1 MFLISSTLK
10 LAAKLTVT
18 LSLFCLVYSALG
30 QQPEEW
36 LNRLSTKSPIEKVY
50 LHFDRDNY
58 LAGETAWF
66 KAYLQSAFLP
76 DTISTVLY
84 VELLNRSSSVLT
96 RKILPVLLGV
106 TNGQIE
112 IPDTLITGNYLVSAY
127 TPTMLNNGSDFI
139 FRKSV
144 FIYGKKNEQ
153 PVGMTPRSVKLHFFP
168 EGGNLVQGLTHTT
181 AFKATDESGRPVG
194 VNGEIRDGKNNK
206 ITELNTFHDGMGLF
220 DLSPVAGEKY
230 HAVINGIADNY
241 YLPDVAE
248 KGISLTVIPHPQGS
262 FFEIKQQKGNTDF
275 SAAYILGQ
283 MQHQLVFKKEFTA
296 GREEIQG
303 VIDTKKLNSGILQLT
318 VFNKDHVPLAERLV
332 FVDNKEYIQQAEL
345 IADSLSFQPK
355 GRNRFSI
362 KMRDTVQGSFSVSVT
377 DAGFLA
383 YTKREENIFSQ
394 LLFTSDLKGY
404 IHNPA
409 YYFSAESDSV
419 KTAMDLVMMT
429 HGWRRFSWKEIKQ
442 QPAITQVSKDPS
454 FITLTGRVTLRGTK
468 KPFDEKPL
476 LMMIINADS
485 SKSAQIVLTDKKGD
499 FRLDSLIV
507 YGKARIFFSDTRG
520 KKSLYIDVELAGDTL
535 SRNYDVV
542 VDTSMIMNYNE
553 LTAVSLHHMSVDYA
567 AILNEK
573 GKMLEGVTISVKKK
587 TPLQELEEKYAKG
600 PFEGGDAKT
609 FDLVNTDENL
619 IYNDLFDYL
628 NAKGLMPGRRNQP
641 MLSSLGSFAVDYYL
655 DEIQVDADVLQTIP
669 FTHIAMI
676 KVYNTFAGGWGNSP
690 GGAVAVYM
698 KKGEDLL
705 NAMSSHGR
713 VITYNGF
720 SVIKEFF
727 APDYKTNPADKNKTD
742 NRITLDWRPSIF
754 INNVNPK
761 IPLTFYNSDR
771 TKDFKIIVE
780 GMTTS
785 GKMVCIE
792 KTFSK
797 ADYIKD

>member
-1 MFLISSTLK
+1 LK
-10 LAAKLTVT
+10 LTATLTITAFFFCQVSLIKAQKPEDW
-18 LSLFCLVYSALG
+18 LSRISN
-30 QQPEEW
+30 Q
-36 LNRLSTKSPIEKVY
+36 SPIEKVY

-84 VELLNRSSSVLT
+84 VELLSRSSSVLS

-112 IPDTLITGNYLVSAY
+112 IPDSLMTGNYLITAY
-127 TPTMLNNGSDFI
+127 TPTMLNSGTDFV
-139 FRKSV
+139 FRKAI

-153 PVGMTPRSVKLHFFP
+153 SVGLTPRSIQLQFFP
-168 EGGNLVQGLTHTT
+168 EGGNLVPGFTHTT
-181 AFKATDESGRPVG
+181 AFKATDESGRPVW
-194 VNGEIRDGKNNK
+194 VSGEIRDGKNNK
-206 ITELNTFHDGMGLF
+206 ITDLITFHDGMGLF
-220 DLSPVAGEKY
+220 DLLPVKGEKY
-230 HAVINGIADNY
+230 HAVINGTADKF
-241 YLPDVAE
+241 YLPEATD

-275 SAAYILGQ
+275 TAAYILGQ
-283 MQHQLVFKKEFTA
+283 MQHQLVFKKEFTG

-303 VIDTKKLNSGILQLT
+303 VIDTKNLNSGILQLT
-318 VFNKDHVPLAERLV
+318 VFNKAHLPLAERLV
-332 FVDNKEYIQQAEL
+332 FVDNKEYIQEAEL

-355 GRNRFSI
+355 GRNRFTI
-362 KMRDTVQGSFSVSVT
+362 LMKDTVQGSFSVSVT

-383 YTKREENIFSQ
+383 YKKREENIFSE

-409 YYFSAESDSV
+409 YYFSSSSDSV

-429 HGWRRFSWKEIKQ
+429 HGWRRFLWKDMR
-442 QPAITQVSKDPS
+442 QPPDGGRIQKDPS
-454 FITLTGRVTLRGTK
+454 FITLTGKATLRGTK
-468 KPFDEKPL
+468 KPFEEKPL

-485 SKSAQIVLTDKKGD
+485 SKSAQIVMTDKKGG

-507 YGKARIFFSDTRG
+507 YGKAKIFFSDTRG
-520 KKSLYIDVELAGDTL
+520 KKSQYIDVELAGDSL
-535 SRNYDVV
+535 NRQYDVV
-542 VDTSMIMNYNE
+542 VDTNIILTFNE
-553 LTAVSLHHMSVDYA
+553 LSAGSLHHMSVDYEE
-567 AILNEK
+567 IVKEK
-573 GKMLEGVTISVKKK
+573 GRILEGVTISVRKK

-600 PFEGGDAKT
+600 AFEGGDART
-609 FDLVNTDENL
+609 FDLVNTDDNL

-641 MLSSLGSFAVDYYL
+641 MLSSLGAFAVDYFL
-655 DEIQVDADVLQTIP
+655 DEIPVDAEVLQTIP

-720 SVIKEFF
+720 SVIKEFY
-727 APDYKTNPADKNKTD
+727 APDYKTGMLDKNKTD
-742 NRITLDWRPSIF
+742 NRITLDWRPAIF
-754 INNVNPK
+754 INNVNPR

-771 TKDFKIIVE
+771 TTNFKIIVE

-792 KTFSK
+792 KTISK
-797 ADYIKD
+797 SDYIKD

>member
-1 MFLISSTLK
+1 MVLISSIVK
-10 LAAKLTVT
+10 LAAKISVT
-18 LSLFCLVYSALG
+18 LSFFCLVYSAKG

-36 LNRLSTKSPIEKVY
+36 LNRLSVQSPIEKVY

-84 VELLNRSSSVLT
+84 VELLNRSTSVIT

-112 IPDTLITGNYLVSAY
+112 IPDTLITGNYLVTAF
-127 TPTMLNNGSDFI
+127 TPTMLNSGADFI

-153 PVGMTPRSVKLHFFP
+153 LVSMTPRSVKLHFFP
-168 EGGNLVQGLTHTT
+168 EGGNLVQGLTHTI
-181 AFKATDESGRPVG
+181 AFKATDESGRPVS
-194 VNGEIRDGKNNK
+194 VNGEIRDEKNNK
-206 ITELNTFHDGMGLF
+206 ITELNSFHDGMGLF
-220 DLSPVAGEKY
+220 DLSAVAGEKY
-230 HAVINGIADNY
+230 HAVINGSADKY
-241 YLPDVAE
+241 YLPQVADR
-248 KGISLTVIPHPQGS
+248 GISLTVIPHPQGS
-262 FFEIKQQKGNTDF
+262 FFEIKQQKGSTDF
-275 SAAYILGQ
+275 TAAYILGQ
-283 MQHQLVFKKEFTA
+283 MQHQLVFKKEFAA

-303 VIDTKKLNSGILQLT
+303 VIDTRKLNSGILQLT
-318 VFNKDHVPLAERLV
+318 VFNKDNIPLAERLV

-345 IADSLSFQPK
+345 VADSLSFQPK
-355 GRNRFSI
+355 GRNRFTI
-362 KMRDTVQGSFSVSVT
+362 KMKDTVQGSFSVSVT

-383 YTKREENIFSQ
+383 HNKREENIFSQ

-409 YYFSAESDSV
+409 YYFSSASDSV
-419 KTAMDLVMMT
+419 KTGMDLVMMT
-429 HGWRRFSWKEIKQ
+429 HGWRRFSWKELKQ
-442 QPAITQVSKDPS
+442 KPANTQVNKDPS
-454 FITLTGRVTLRGTK
+454 FITLTGRATLRGTK

-485 SKSAQIVLTDKKGD
+485 SKSAQIVVTDKKGD

-507 YGKARIFFSDTRG
+507 YGKAKIFFSDTRG

-535 SRNYDVV
+535 NRKYDVV
-542 VDTSMIMNYNE
+542 VDTNMIMNYNE
-553 LTAVSLHHMSVDYA
+553 LAAGGLHHMSVDYA

-600 PFEGGDAKT
+600 AFEGGDAKT

-641 MLSSLGSFAVDYYL
+641 MLSSLGSFAVDYFL

-705 NAMSSHGR
+705 NAMASHGR
-713 VITYNGF
+713 VLTYNGF
-720 SVIKEFF
+720 SVIKEFY
-727 APDYKTNPADKNKTD
+727 APDYKTSPGDKNKKD

-754 INNVNPK
+754 INNVDPK

-792 KTFSK
+792 KTISK
-797 ADYIKD
+797 SDYIKE

>member
-1 MFLISSTLK
+1 MKI
-10 LAAKLTVT
+10 AAKLTVT
-18 LSLFCLVYSALG
+18 LSFLFLVYVAKG

-36 LNRLSTKSPIEKVY
+36 LNRLSAQSPIEKVY

-84 VELLNRSSSVLT
+84 VDLLNRSSSVIS

-112 IPDTLITGNYLVSAY
+112 IPDTLITGNYLVTAY
-127 TPTMLNNGSDFI
+127 TPTMLNNGTDFI

-153 PVGMTPRSVKLHFFP
+153 PLNMTPRSVKLHFFP

-181 AFKATDESGRPVG
+181 AFKATDESGRPVW
-194 VNGEIRDGKNNK
+194 VSGEIRDEKNNK

-220 DLSPVAGEKY
+220 DLSPVKGEKY
-230 HAVINGIADNY
+230 HVVLKGITDKF
-241 YLPDVAE
+241 YLPDITE
-248 KGISLTVIPHPQGS
+248 RGISLTVIPHPQGS
-262 FFEIKQQKGNTDF
+262 FFEIKQQKGNSDF
-275 SAAYILGQ
+275 TAAYMLGQ
-283 MQHQLVFKKEFTA
+283 MQHQLVFKKEFAA

-332 FVDNKEYIQQAEL
+332 FIDNKEYIQQAEL

-355 GRNRFSI
+355 GRNRFTI
-362 KMRDTVQGSFSVSVT
+362 RMKDTVQGSFSVSVT

-383 YTKREENIFSQ
+383 YTNREENIFSQ

-429 HGWRRFSWKEIKQ
+429 NGWRRFSWKEIKQ
-442 QPAITQVSKDPS
+442 QPANAKSHKDPS
-454 FITLTGRVTLRGTK
+454 FITLNGKAILRGTK

-485 SKSAQIVLTDKKGD
+485 SKSAQIVMTDKKGD

-507 YGKARIFFSDTRG
+507 YGKAKIFFSDTRG

-535 SRNYDVV
+535 NRKYDVV
-542 VDTSMIMNYNE
+542 IDTNMILSYNE
-553 LTAVSLHHMSVDYA
+553 LTAGSLHHMSVDYD
-567 AILNEK
+567 AILKEK

-600 PFEGGDAKT
+600 AFEGGDAKT

-655 DEIQVDADVLQTIP
+655 DEIQVDADVIQTIP

-705 NAMSSHGR
+705 NAMSTHGK
-713 VITYNGF
+713 VISYNGF
-720 SVIKEFF
+720 SVIKEFY
-727 APDYKTNPADKNKTD
+727 APDYKVSTQDKNKED
-742 NRITLDWRPSIF
+742 NRITLDWRPTIF
-754 INNVNPK
+754 INHINPK
-761 IPLTFYNSDR
+761 IPLTFYNTDR
-771 TKDFKIIVE
+771 TKNFRIVVE
-780 GMTTS
+780 GMTTN

-792 KTFSK
+792 KTISK
-797 ADYIKD
+797 EDFMK

>member
-1 MFLISSTLK
+1 MK

-194 VNGEIRDGKNNK
+194 VSGEIRDGKNNK

-454 FITLTGRVTLRGTK
+454 FITLTGRATLRGTK

>member
-1 MFLISSTLK
+1 VK

-18 LSLFCLVYSALG
+18 LFLFCLVYDVKA
-30 QQPEEW
+30 QKPEEW
-36 LNRLSTKSPIEKVY
+36 LNRLSAQSPIEKVY

-66 KAYLQSAFLP
+66 KAYLQSVFLP

-84 VELLNRSSSVLT
+84 VELLNRSSSVII

-112 IPDTLITGNYLVSAY
+112 IPDSLITGNYLVTAY
-127 TPTMLNNGSDFI
+127 TPTMLNNGADFI

-168 EGGNLVQGLTHTT
+168 EGGNLVQGLSHTT
-181 AFKATDESGRPVG
+181 AFKATDESGRPVW
-194 VNGEIRDGKNNK
+194 VSGEIRDEKNIK
-206 ITELNTFHDGMGLF
+206 ITEFSTFHDGMGLF
-220 DLSPVAGEKY
+220 DLPTVAGEKY
-230 HAVINGIADNY
+230 HAVIKGIADKY
-241 YLPDVAE
+241 YLPQLTD

-262 FFEIKQQKGNTDF
+262 FFEIKQQKGNIDF
-275 SAAYILGQ
+275 TAAYILGQ
-283 MQHQLVFKKEFTA
+283 MQHQLVFKKEFAA

-318 VFNKDHVPLAERLV
+318 VFNKDNLPLAERLV
-332 FVDNKEYIQQAEL
+332 FVDNKEYIQEAEL
-345 IADSLSFQPK
+345 IPDSLSFQPK
-355 GRNRFSI
+355 GRNKFTIRM
-362 KMRDTVQGSFSVSVT
+362 KDTVQGSFSVSVT
-377 DAGFLA
+377 DAGLLTH
-383 YTKREENIFSQ
+383 TKREENIFSQ
-394 LLFTSDLKGY
+394 LLFTSDLRGY
-404 IHNPA
+404 IHKPA
-409 YYFSAESDSV
+409 YYFSSESDSV

-429 HGWRRFSWKEIKQ
+429 HGWRRFSWKDLKQ
-442 QPAITQVSKDPS
+442 QPANTQPNKDPS
-454 FITLTGRVTLRGTK
+454 FITLTGRATLRGTK

-485 SKSAQIVLTDKKGD
+485 SKSAQIVVTDKKGD
-499 FRLDSLIV
+499 FRLDSLVV
-507 YGKARIFFSDTRG
+507 YGKAKLFFSDTRG

-535 SRNYDVV
+535 NRKYDVV
-542 VDTSMIMNYNE
+542 ADTSMIINYNE
-553 LTAVSLHHMSVDYA
+553 LAAGGLHHMSVNYA
-567 AILNEK
+567 EILKEK
-573 GKMLEGVTISVKKK
+573 GKMLEGVTISVRKK
-587 TPLQELEEKYAKG
+587 TPLQELEEKYARG
-600 PFEGGDAKT
+600 AFEGGDAKT

-713 VITYNGF
+713 VISYNGF
-720 SVIKEFF
+720 SVIKEFY

-771 TKDFKIIVE
+771 TKDFKIVVE

-792 KTFSK
+792 KTISK
-797 ADYIKD
+797 SDYIKE

>member
-1 MFLISSTLK
+1 MK
-10 LAAKLTVT
+10 LAAKFTVT
-18 LSLFCLVYSALG
+18 LSFLFLAYVAKG

-36 LNRLSTKSPIEKVY
+36 LNRLSAQSPIEKVY

-84 VELLNRSSSVLT
+84 VELLNRSSSVIS

-112 IPDTLITGNYLVSAY
+112 IPDTLITGNYLVTAY
-127 TPTMLNNGSDFI
+127 TPTMLNNGADFI

-153 PVGMTPRSVKLHFFP
+153 PLNMTPRSVKLHFFP

-181 AFKATDESGRPVG
+181 AFKATDESGRPVW
-194 VNGEIRDGKNNK
+194 VSGEIRDEKNNK
-206 ITELNTFHDGMGLF
+206 ITELNSFHDGMGLF
-220 DLSPVAGEKY
+220 DLSPVKGEKY
-230 HAVINGIADNY
+230 HAVLKGIADKF
-241 YLPDVAE
+241 YLPDITE
-248 KGISLTVIPHPQGS
+248 RGISLTVIPHPQGS

-275 SAAYILGQ
+275 TAAYILGQ
-283 MQHQLVFKKEFTA
+283 MQHQLVFKKEFAA

-355 GRNRFSI
+355 GRNRFTI
-362 KMRDTVQGSFSVSVT
+362 RMKDTVQGSFSVSVT

-383 YTKREENIFSQ
+383 YTNREENIFSQ

-429 HGWRRFSWKEIKQ
+429 NGWRRFSWKEIKL
-442 QPAITQVSKDPS
+442 QPANAKSNKDPS
-454 FITLTGRVTLRGTK
+454 FITLNGKATLRGTK

-485 SKSAQIVLTDKKGD
+485 SKSAQIVMTDKKGD

-507 YGKARIFFSDTRG
+507 YGKAKIFFSDTRG

-535 SRNYDVV
+535 NRKYDVV
-542 VDTSMIMNYNE
+542 ADTNMILSYNE
-553 LTAVSLHHMSVDYA
+553 LTAGSLHHMSVDYD
-567 AILNEK
+567 AILKEK

-600 PFEGGDAKT
+600 AFEGGDAKT

-655 DEIQVDADVLQTIP
+655 DEIQVDADVIQTIP

-713 VITYNGF
+713 VLTYNGF
-720 SVIKEFF
+720 SVIKEFY
-727 APDYKTNPADKNKTD
+727 APDYKFNPSDKNKTD

-771 TKDFKIIVE
+771 TTNFKIIVE

-792 KTFSK
+792 KTISK
-797 ADYIKD
+797 EDYMK

>member
-1 MFLISSTLK
+1 LK
-10 LAAKLTVT
+10 LAARLSVT
-18 LSLFCLVYSALG
+18 SFFFFLFITSKA
-30 QQPEEW
+30 QKPEEW
-36 LNRLSTKSPIEKVY
+36 LNRLSAKSPIEKVY

-66 KAYLQSAFLP
+66 KAYLQSAYLP

-84 VELLNRSSSVLT
+84 VELLNRSSSVIT

-106 TNGQIE
+106 SNGQLE
-112 IPDTLITGNYLVSAY
+112 IPDTLITGNYLVTAY
-127 TPTMLNNGSDFI
+127 TPTMLNNGNDFI

-144 FIYGKKNEQ
+144 FIYGKKNDQ
-153 PVGMTPRSVKLHFFP
+153 PVSLSPRSVKLHFFP
-168 EGGNLVQGLTHTT
+168 EGGNLVQGLTHTV
-181 AFKATDESGRPVG
+181 AFKATDEKGLPVW
-194 VNGEIRDGKNNK
+194 VSGEIRDEKNNK
-206 ITELNTFHDGMGLF
+206 ITEINTFYDGMGLF
-220 DLSPVAGEKY
+220 DFSPVNGERY
-230 HAVINGIADNY
+230 HAAIRGIADKY
-241 YLPDVAE
+241 YLPDRTE
-248 KGISLTVIPHPQGS
+248 KGISFTVIPHPQGS

-275 SAAYILGQ
+275 TAAYILGQ
-283 MQHQLVFKKEFTA
+283 MQHQLVFKKEFAA

-318 VFNKDHVPLAERLV
+318 VFNKDDIPLAERLV
-332 FVDNKEYIQQAEL
+332 FVNNKEYIQAAEL
-345 IADSLSFQPK
+345 VADSLSFQPK
-355 GRNRFSI
+355 GRNRFTI
-362 KMRDTVQGSFSVSVT
+362 RMKDTVQGSLSVSVT
-377 DAGFLA
+377 DAGYAA
-383 YTKREENIFSQ
+383 YSRREENIFSN
-394 LLFTSDLKGY
+394 LLFTADLKGY

-409 YYFSAESDSV
+409 FYFSEESDTV

-429 HGWRRFSWKEIKQ
+429 NGWRRFSWKELKQ
-442 QPAITQVSKDPS
+442 QPKGIEVNKDPS
-454 FITLTGRVTLRGTK
+454 FITLTGRAVLRGTK

-485 SKSAQIVLTDKKGD
+485 SKSAQIITTDKKGD

-507 YGKARIFFSDTRG
+507 YGKAKLFFSDTRG
-520 KKSLYIDVELAGDTL
+520 KKSLYIDVELSGDSL
-535 SRNYDVV
+535 SRNYSVSI
-542 VDTSMIMNYNE
+542 DTSAVINYNE
-553 LTAVSLHHMSVDYA
+553 VSAGSLHHMSADYTDL
-567 AILNEK
+567 LNEK
-573 GKMLEGVTISVKKK
+573 GKMLQAVTITVKKK
-587 TPLQELEEKYAKG
+587 SPLQELEEKYAKG
-600 PFEGGDAKT
+600 AFEGGDAKT

-641 MLSSLGSFAVDYYL
+641 MLSSMGTFAVDYYL

-705 NAMSSHGR
+705 NAMSSHGK
-713 VITYNGF
+713 VISYNGF
-720 SVIKEFF
+720 SVIKEFY
-727 APDYKTNPADKNKTD
+727 APDYKVTTQDKNKAD
-742 NRITLDWRPSIF
+742 NRITLDWRPTIF

-771 TKDFKIIVE
+771 TKNFRIIIE
-780 GMTTS
+780 GMTTN

-792 KTFSK
+792 KTISRD
-797 ADYIKD
+797 DYIK

>member
-1 MFLISSTLK
+1 LK
-10 LAAKLTVT
+10 LAARLSVT
-18 LSLFCLVYSALG
+18 SFFFFLFITSKA
-30 QQPEEW
+30 QKPEEW
-36 LNRLSTKSPIEKVY
+36 LNRLSAKSPIEKVY

-66 KAYLQSAFLP
+66 KAYLQSAYLP

-84 VELLNRSSSVLT
+84 VELLNRSSSVIT

-106 TNGQIE
+106 SNGQLE
-112 IPDTLITGNYLVSAY
+112 IPDTLITGNYLVTAY
-127 TPTMLNNGSDFI
+127 TPTMLNNGNDFI

-144 FIYGKKNEQ
+144 FIYGKKNDQ
-153 PVGMTPRSVKLHFFP
+153 PVSLSPRSVKLHFFP
-168 EGGNLVQGLTHTT
+168 EGGNLVQGLTHTV
-181 AFKATDESGRPVG
+181 AFKATDEKGLPVWVSGD
-194 VNGEIRDGKNNK
+194 IRDEKNNK
-206 ITELNTFHDGMGLF
+206 ITEINTFYDGMGLF
-220 DLSPVAGEKY
+220 DFSPVNGERY
-230 HAVINGIADNY
+230 HATIRGIADKY
-241 YLPDVAE
+241 YLPDMTE
-248 KGISLTVIPHPQGS
+248 KGISFTVIPHPQGS

-275 SAAYILGQ
+275 TAAYILGQ
-283 MQHQLVFKKEFTA
+283 MQHQLVFKKEFAA

-318 VFNKDHVPLAERLV
+318 VFNKDDIPLAERLV
-332 FVDNKEYIQQAEL
+332 FVNNNEYIQAAEL
-345 IADSLSFQPK
+345 VADSLSFQPK
-355 GRNRFSI
+355 GRNRFTI
-362 KMRDTVQGSFSVSVT
+362 RMKDTVQGSLSVSVT
-377 DAGFLA
+377 DAGYAA
-383 YTKREENIFSQ
+383 YSRREENIFSN
-394 LLFTSDLKGY
+394 LLFTADLKGY

-409 YYFSAESDSV
+409 FYFSGESDTV

-429 HGWRRFSWKEIKQ
+429 NGWRRFSWKELKQ
-442 QPAITQVSKDPS
+442 QPKGIEVNKDPS
-454 FITLTGRVTLRGTK
+454 FITLTGRAFLRGTK

-485 SKSAQIVLTDKKGD
+485 SKSAQIITTDKKGD

-507 YGKARIFFSDTRG
+507 YGKAKLFFSDTRG
-520 KKSLYIDVELAGDTL
+520 KKSLYIDVELSGDSL
-535 SRNYDVV
+535 SRNYSVSI
-542 VDTSMIMNYNE
+542 DTSAVINYNE
-553 LTAVSLHHMSVDYA
+553 VSAVSLHHMSADYTDL
-567 AILNEK
+567 LNEK
-573 GKMLEGVTISVKKK
+573 GKMLQAVTITVKKK

-600 PFEGGDAKT
+600 AFEGGDAKT

-641 MLSSLGSFAVDYYL
+641 MLSSMGTFAVDYYL

-705 NAMSSHGR
+705 NAMSSHGKL
-713 VITYNGF
+713 ISYNGF
-720 SVIKEFF
+720 SVIKEFY
-727 APDYKTNPADKNKTD
+727 APDYKVTTQDKNKAD
-742 NRITLDWRPSIF
+742 NRITLDWRPTIF

-771 TKDFKIIVE
+771 TKNFRIIIE
-780 GMTTS
+780 GMTTN

-792 KTFSK
+792 KTISRD
-797 ADYIKD
+797 DYIK

>member
-1 MFLISSTLK
+1 MK
-10 LAAKLTVT
+10 LAAKLSVT
-18 LSLFCLVYSALG
+18 LSFFCLAYSAKA
-30 QQPEEW
+30 QKPEEW
-36 LNRLSTKSPIEKVY
+36 LNRLSSQSPIEKVY

-112 IPDTLITGNYLVSAY
+112 IPDTLITGNYLVTAY
-127 TPTMLNNGSDFI
+127 TPTMLNNSADFI

-144 FIYGKKNEQ
+144 FIYGKKNQQ
-153 PVGMTPRSVKLHFFP
+153 PIGMTPRSVKLQFFP
-168 EGGNLVQGLTHTT
+168 EGGYLVQGLTHTA
-181 AFKATDESGRPVG
+181 AFKATDESGRPVW
-194 VNGEIRDGKNNK
+194 VSGEIRDEKNNK

-230 HAVINGIADNY
+230 HAVIKGIADKY
-241 YLPDVAE
+241 YLPDVTE
-248 KGISLTVIPHPQGS
+248 KGISFTVIPHPQGS
-262 FFEIKQQKGNTDF
+262 FFEIKQQKGNSDF
-275 SAAYILGQ
+275 TAAYILGQ
-283 MQHQLVFKKEFTA
+283 MQHQLVFKKEFAA

-318 VFNKDHVPLAERLV
+318 VFNKDHLPLAERLV

-345 IADSLSFQPK
+345 VADSLSFQPK
-355 GRNRFSI
+355 GRNRFTI
-362 KMRDTVQGSFSVSVT
+362 KMKDTVQGSFSVSVT

-383 YTKREENIFSQ
+383 YTRREENILSQ

-442 QPAITQVSKDPS
+442 QPSGKKAYNDPS
-454 FITLTGRVTLRGTK
+454 FITLTGKATLRGTK
-468 KPFDEKPL
+468 KPFDDKPL

-485 SKSAQIVLTDKKGD
+485 SKSAQIVMTDKKGD

-507 YGKARIFFSDTRG
+507 YGKAKIFFSDTRG
-520 KKSLYIDVELAGDTL
+520 KKSLYIDVELAADTL
-535 SRNYDVV
+535 NRNYDVV
-542 VDTSMIMNYNE
+542 VDTNLIMNYNE
-553 LTAVSLHHMSVDYA
+553 LTAGSLHHMSVDYD
-567 AILNEK
+567 AILKEK
-573 GKMLEGVTISVKKK
+573 GKMLEGVTISVKKR

-600 PFEGGDAKT
+600 AFEGGDAKT

-655 DEIQVDADVLQTIP
+655 DEIQVDADVIQTIP

-705 NAMSSHGR
+705 NAMSSHGK
-713 VITYNGF
+713 VLTYNGF
-720 SVIKEFF
+720 SVIKEFYV
-727 APDYKTNPADKNKTD
+727 PDYKTNPADKNKTD

-771 TKDFKIIVE
+771 TKNYKIIVE

-792 KTFSK
+792 KTISK
-797 ADYIKD
+797 SDYIKD

>member
-1 MFLISSTLK
+1 MLK

-18 LSLFCLVYSALG
+18 LSFFCLAFIVKG
-30 QQPEEW
+30 QKPEEW
-36 LNRLSTKSPIEKVY
+36 LNRLSTQSPIEKVY

-84 VELLNRSSSVLT
+84 VELLNRSSKVLT

-127 TPTMLNNGSDFI
+127 TPTMLNNGTGFI

-168 EGGNLVQGLTHTT
+168 EGGILVQGLTHTT

-194 VNGEIRDGKNNK
+194 ISGEIRDEKNNK

-230 HAVINGIADNY
+230 HAVINGKADKY
-241 YLPDVAE
+241 YLPDVTE

-283 MQHQLVFKKEFTA
+283 MQHQLVFKKEFSP

-303 VIDTKKLNSGILQLT
+303 VIDTRKLNSGILQLT

-362 KMRDTVQGSFSVSVT
+362 KMKDTVQGSFSVSVT

-442 QPAITQVSKDPS
+442 QPVNTQANKDPS
-454 FITLTGRVTLRGTK
+454 FITLTGKATLRGTK

-485 SKSAQIVLTDKKGD
+485 SKSVQVVTTDKKGD
-499 FRLDSLIV
+499 FRLDSLIL
-507 YGKARIFFSDTRG
+507 YGKAKIFFSDTRG

-535 SRNYDVV
+535 NRKYDVV

-553 LTAVSLHHMSVDYA
+553 LTAGSLHHMSVDYA

-600 PFEGGDAKT
+600 AFEGGDAKT

>member
-1 MFLISSTLK
+1 MK
-10 LAAKLTVT
+10 LAAKISVT
-18 LSLFCLVYSALG
+18 ISLFCLVYSAKS

-36 LNRLSTKSPIEKVY
+36 LNRLSAQSPIEKVY

-66 KAYLQSAFLP
+66 KAYLQSAYLP

-84 VELLNRSSSVLT
+84 VELLNRATTVIT

-112 IPDTLITGNYLVSAY
+112 IPDTLITGNYLVTAY
-127 TPTMLNNGSDFI
+127 TPTMLNNGADFI

-144 FIYGKKNEQ
+144 FIYGRKNEQ
-153 PVGMTPRSVKLHFFP
+153 LVSVTPRSVKLHFFP
-168 EGGNLVQGLTHTT
+168 EGGNFVQGLTHTI
-181 AFKATDESGRPVG
+181 AFKATDESGKPVW
-194 VNGEIRDGKNNK
+194 VNGEIRDENNNK
-206 ITELNTFHDGMGLF
+206 VTELNTFHDGMGLF
-220 DLSPVAGEKY
+220 ELSPVAGKKY
-230 HAVINGIADNY
+230 HAVIKGVADKY
-241 YLPDVAE
+241 YLPDVTE
-248 KGISLTVIPHPQGS
+248 RGISLTVIPHPQGS
-262 FFEIKQQKGNTDF
+262 FFEIKQQKGSTDF

-283 MQHQLVFKKEFTA
+283 MQHQVVFKKELAT

-318 VFNKDHVPLAERLV
+318 VFNKNHIPLAERLV

-345 IADSLSFQPK
+345 VADSLSFQPK
-355 GRNRFSI
+355 GRNRFTI
-362 KMRDTVQGSFSVSVT
+362 KMKDTVQGSFSVSVT
-377 DAGFLA
+377 DAA
-383 YTKREENIFSQ
+383 YLTHNKREENIFSQ

-409 YYFSAESDSV
+409 YYFSSVSDSV
-419 KTAMDLVMMT
+419 KTGMDLVMMT
-429 HGWRRFSWKEIKQ
+429 HGWRRFFWKDLNQK
-442 QPAITQVSKDPS
+442 PANTSVHKDPS
-454 FITLTGRVTLRGTK
+454 FITLTGRATLRGTQK
-468 KPFDEKPL
+468 LFGEKPL

-485 SKSAQIVLTDKKGD
+485 SKSAQIVATDKKGN
-499 FRLDSLIV
+499 FRLDSLII
-507 YGKARIFFSDTRG
+507 YGKAKIFFSDTRG
-520 KKSLYIDVELAGDTL
+520 KKSLYIDVELTGDTL
-535 SRNYDVV
+535 NRKYDIV
-542 VDTSMIMNYNE
+542 VDTSMIINYNE
-553 LTAVSLHHMSVDYA
+553 LAAGGLHHLSVDYE

-573 GKMLEGVTISVKKK
+573 GKMLEGVTISIKKK

-600 PFEGGDAKT
+600 AFEGGDAKT

-655 DEIQVDADVLQTIP
+655 DEVQVDAEVIQTIP

-676 KVYNTFAGGWGNSP
+676 KVYNTFAGGWGNAP
-690 GGAVAVYM
+690 GGAVAVYL
-698 KKGEDLL
+698 KKGDDLL
-705 NAMSSHGR
+705 TAMSSHGK
-713 VITYNGF
+713 VVTYNGF
-720 SVIKEFF
+720 SIIKEFY
-727 APDYKTNPADKNKTD
+727 APDYKTSPDDKNKKD
-742 NRITLDWRPSIF
+742 NRITLEWRPSIF
-754 INNVNPK
+754 INNVNPN

-797 ADYIKD
+797 ADYIKE

>member
-194 VNGEIRDGKNNK
+194 VSGEIRDGKNNK

-454 FITLTGRVTLRGTK
+454 FITLTGRATLRGTK